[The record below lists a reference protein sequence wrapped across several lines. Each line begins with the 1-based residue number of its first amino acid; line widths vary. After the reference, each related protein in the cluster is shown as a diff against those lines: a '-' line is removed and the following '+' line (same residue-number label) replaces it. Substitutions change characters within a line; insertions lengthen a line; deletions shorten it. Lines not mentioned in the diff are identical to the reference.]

1 MFELIKTEK
10 NKRFYKLN
18 EPIKYIQE
26 YHNIAKEFWED
37 YHLHINYVKQNNIG
51 GQIYNEYNQETIP
64 DFIEYIVIS
73 DGVRVEKQAGYL
85 EAKVEEREKYI
96 EERLAFIGYKCE
108 KTNDIKCTYVDVEI
122 TFLEDLSRLPYNY
135 QPYLYDDN
143 KILER
148 IIDYDKIRKEW
159 NDLTKDELIDKY
171 KNCDYK
177 YDFGEYVYEKMQKEI
192 IMEFIKNDVKILKY
206 ASEEILEDKKFMI
219 ELLKINFDAMK
230 YISYYHFGCNC
241 DGE

>member
-10 NKRFYKLN
+10 NKRFYKLD
-18 EPIKYIQE
+18 EPIKYIE
-26 YHNIAKEFWED
+26 YDPYIAKEVWERE
-37 YHLHINYVKQNNIG
+37 KK
-51 GQIYNEYNQETIP
+51 YNDKYNQETIP

-73 DGVRVEKQAGYL
+73 DGMGVGERAG
-85 EAKVEEREKYI
+85 YI
-96 EERLAFIGYKCE
+96 EERVAFIGYKCE
-108 KTNDIKCTYVDVEI
+108 KTNEIRCTYENVEI

-135 QPYLYDDN
+135 KPYLYDDN

-171 KNCDYK
+171 KNSNYK
-177 YDFGEYVYEKMQKEI
+177 YDFGEYVYEERQKEI
-192 IMEFIKNDVKILKY
+192 IMEFIKDFDNKILKY
-206 ASEEILEDKKFMI
+206 ASEEILEDKKFML
-219 ELLKINFDAMK
+219 ELIKINFDAMK

>member
-10 NKRFYKLN
+10 NKRFYKLD
-18 EPIKYIQE
+18 EPIKYIE
-26 YHNIAKEFWED
+26 ESPNIAKEFWED
-37 YHLHINYVKQNNIG
+37 YHNHINYVKQNNLFTYG
-51 GQIYNEYNQETIP
+51 SQKYNEYNQETIP

-73 DGVRVEKQAGYL
+73 DGMGVGERAG
-85 EAKVEEREKYI
+85 YI
-96 EERLAFIGYKCE
+96 EERVAFIGYKCE
-108 KTNDIKCTYVDVEI
+108 KTNEIICTYENVEI

-135 QPYLYDDN
+135 KPYLYDDN

-148 IIDYDKIRKEW
+148 IIDYDKPRKKW

-177 YDFGEYVYEKMQKEI
+177 YDFGEYVCEEMQKEI
-192 IMEFIKNDVKILKY
+192 IRELIKNDVKILKY
-206 ASEEILEDKKFMI
+206 ANEYVLRDKKFMI
-219 ELLKINFDAMK
+219 ELIKINFYAMK